1 MDVQLSA
8 EDEVGE
14 IVENVD
20 KEQLNTCIQ
29 ILGRMSITLIF
40 FIVIFTLFQFSQKHE
55 GKK

>member
-40 FIVIFTLFQFSQKHE
+40 FIVIFTLFQFSQKHK